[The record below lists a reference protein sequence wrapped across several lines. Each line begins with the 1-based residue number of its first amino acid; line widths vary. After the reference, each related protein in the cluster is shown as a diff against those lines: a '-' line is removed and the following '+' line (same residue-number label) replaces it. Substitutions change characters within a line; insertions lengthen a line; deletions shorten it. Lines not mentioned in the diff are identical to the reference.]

1 MNSGLADRISTRS
14 SSAMSPVNLLKFVG
28 VLALP
33 LLSVPLGLLL
43 RSFSRKRILAALP
56 SDLRGGLAGGLS
68 FESPNVVIKWSD
80 TAELIREK
88 LHLNKCQLPTGV
100 RLLGLEVT
108 GAIEFCREIEGACF
122 SDQIISTLEVWGPVN
137 WNPTALLSEYE
148 STATR
153 LIELL
158 GAPSTEVAHTHVF
171 CPDHKE
177 RIWDFGWLSVTHR
190 LQHFKSEAVCQN
202 LLFDRREAKPARQ
215 QNLGVD
221 GGSG

>member
-1 MNSGLADRISTRS
+1 
-14 SSAMSPVNLLKFVG
+14 MSPVNLLKLIG
-28 VLALP
+28 GLALF

-43 RSFSRKRILAALP
+43 RFFSRKRILAALP
-56 SDLRGGLAGGLS
+56 TDLRGGLAGGLS

-80 TAELIREK
+80 TAELVREK
-88 LHLNKCQLPTGV
+88 LHLNQCKLPTGV
-100 RLLGLEVT
+100 RLFGLEVT
-108 GAIEFCREIEGACF
+108 GAIEFCREIEGAYF
-122 SDQIISTLEVWGPVN
+122 SDRIVSTLEVWGPVN

-158 GAPSTEVAHTHVF
+158 GAPSMEVAHTHVF
-171 CPDHKE
+171 WSLDHKE

-190 LQHFKSEAVCQN
+190 LQDFKSEAVCQN

-215 QNLGVD
+215 QNLGVA